1 MELILL
7 VTTTE
12 VTEDLKKQVLDG
24 LTKKS
29 REESLN

>member
-24 LTKKS
+24 LTKKV
-29 REESLN
+29 EKKV